1 MSPGMVETGP
11 LTHSEEENM
20 SFRDRARQRLQQR
33 AQPAQPEDDQEQQND
48 PPDDGQEQPSNQ
60 PEEQQAAS
68 APAQPDYAAEL
79 AQLAQLKEQGILTE
93 EEFTAKKKQILGI

>member
-1 MSPGMVETGP
+1 MVETGP

-20 SFRDRARQRLQQR
+20 SFRDRARRRLQER
-33 AQPAQPEDDQEQQND
+33 AQPAQPQDDQEQQSD
-48 PPDDGQEQPSNQ
+48 PAEVSQEQPSD
-60 PEEQQAAS
+60 PAEEQQATS

-79 AQLAQLKEQGILTE
+79 EQLARLKEQGILTE